1 MTSFHEKH
9 SWSFLVMLISLFYL
23 HIHICSS
30 TDKVSWP
37 ALRCNTT
44 NRSEGSKYV
53 SNLYRA
59 LSILHV
65 DASLRRFNSSEYGQS
80 PDQVYA
86 LLQCIGNST
95 VNECYNCSEQAKI
108 DVLKVCGTSIGS
120 RVQENFCFLRFEN
133 YDFIGEV
140 NTFVVNLTNPKKSLR

>member
-1 MTSFHEKH
+1 
-9 SWSFLVMLISLFYL
+9 MLISLFYL

-30 TDKVSWP
+30 TDEVSWP
-37 ALRCNTT
+37 APRCNTT
-44 NRSEGSKYV
+44 NTLEGSKYV
-53 SNLYRA
+53 SNLNTA

-108 DVLKVCGTSIGS
+108 DVLQVCGTSIGS
-120 RVQENFCFLRFEN
+120 R
-133 YDFIGEV
+133 
-140 NTFVVNLTNPKKSLR
+140 FVGLVLVAGFRKISASYVLKTITLSEK